1 MKKYLS
7 ALLIACC
14 AAAALLLIGQAAV
27 AAQRFV
33 TIGTGGVTGVYFPV
47 GKAIAKLVNAQ
58 GEQYG
63 LRVTVESTGG
73 SVFNINAV
81 LKGDLDFGVAQS
93 DRQFEAVK
101 GLAEWK
107 AKGPQNEMRSVFSL
121 HSETYF
127 MVASGPSGITGYP
140 GLKGKAVAVGNPG
153 SGTRQNTK
161 DVLAAYGLSLE
172 DLGKAEGL
180 KASESAKVLQ
190 DGRIDAFAYTVGNP
204 AGLIKEATSGRV
216 KVRFLPASP
225 AALDKLI
232 QGRPYYVKSAIP
244 VAFYPQSLDKADV
257 PTFAVKATLIT
268 RAGVPDEVVYA
279 ITKTVFENLAALKKL
294 HPALGGLT
302 PRDML
307 EGLSAPLHPGAL
319 KYYREAGLK

>member
-1 MKKYLS
+1 MKKSFWAMMIFCL
-7 ALLIACC
+7 
-14 AAAALLLIGQAAV
+14 AAALMFSGQSALAAK
-27 AAQRFV
+27 QFV

-58 GEQYG
+58 GETYG

-81 LKGDLDFGVAQS
+81 MNGDMDLGVAQS

-101 GLAEWK
+101 GLSEWK
-107 AKGPQNEMRSVFSL
+107 AKGPQKGLRSVFSL

-127 MVASGPSGITGYP
+127 MVASEESGIKGYADL
-140 GLKGKAVAVGNPG
+140 GGKAVAVGNPG
-153 SGTRQNTK
+153 SGTLQNSK
-161 DVLAAYGLSLE
+161 DVLAAYGLTLD
-172 DLGKAEGL
+172 DLGKSEWL
-180 KASESAKVLQ
+180 KASESAKLLQ

-216 KVRFLPASP
+216 KVRFVPASP
-225 AALDKLI
+225 AALDKLLA
-232 QGRPYYVKSAIP
+232 GRPYYVKTAIP
-244 VAFYPQSLDKADV
+244 VSFYPMGLDQADV

-268 RAGVPDEVVYA
+268 RAGVPEEVVYA
-279 ITKTVFENLAALKKL
+279 ITKTVFANLDELKKL
-294 HPALGGLT
+294 HPALSGLT
-302 PRDML
+302 PRAML

-319 KYYREAGLK
+319 KYYKEAGLK

>member
-1 MKKYLS
+1 MKK
-7 ALLIACC
+7 ALLIFMSLCF
-14 AAAALLLIGQAAV
+14 AALLMFTGHSAL
-27 AAQRFV
+27 AAQKFV

-58 GEQYG
+58 GETYG

-81 LKGDLDFGVAQS
+81 LNGDMDLGVAQS

-101 GLAEWK
+101 GLSEWK
-107 AKGPQNEMRSVFSL
+107 KKGPQKELRSVFSL

-127 MVASGPSGITGYP
+127 MVASQDSGIKTYADLG
-140 GLKGKAVAVGNPG
+140 GKDVAVGNPG
-153 SGTRQNTK
+153 SGTLQNSK
-161 DVLAAYGLSLE
+161 DVLAAYGLTLE
-172 DLGKAEGL
+172 DLGKSEWL
-180 KASESAKVLQ
+180 KASESAKLLQ

-216 KVRFLPASP
+216 KVRFVPASD
-225 AALDKLI
+225 AALDKLVK
-232 QGRPYYVKSAIP
+232 GRPYYVKTAIP
-244 VAFYPQSLDKADV
+244 VSFYPMGLDKADV

-279 ITKTVFENLAALKKL
+279 ITKTVFTNLDELKKL
-294 HPALGGLT
+294 HPALSGLT
-302 PRDML
+302 PKDML
-307 EGLSAPLHPGAL
+307 KGLSAPLHPGAL
-319 KYYREAGLK
+319 KYYKEAGLK

>member
-1 MKKYLS
+1 MKKTLWALMIFCLATALLSSGQS
-7 ALLIACC
+7 ALASK
-14 AAAALLLIGQAAV
+14 Q
-27 AAQRFV
+27 FV

-58 GEQYG
+58 GKTYG

-81 LKGDLDFGVAQS
+81 IKGDMDLGVAQS

-101 GLAEWK
+101 GLSEWK
-107 AKGPQNEMRSVFSL
+107 NKGPQKDLRSVFSL

-127 MVASGPSGITGYP
+127 MVASEDSGIKGYAD
-140 GLKGKAVAVGNPG
+140 LKDKDVAVGNPG
-153 SGTRQNTK
+153 SGTLQNSK
-161 DVLAAYGLSLE
+161 DILAAYGLSLD
-172 DLGKAEGL
+172 DLGKSEWL
-180 KASESAKVLQ
+180 KASESAKLLQ

-204 AGLIKEATSGRV
+204 AGLIKEATSGRI
-216 KVRFLPASP
+216 KVRFVPASP
-225 AALDKLI
+225 EALDKLLA
-232 QGRPYYVKSAIP
+232 GRPYYVKAAIP
-244 VAFYPQSLDKADV
+244 VSFYPMGLNKADV

-279 ITKTVFENLAALKKL
+279 ITKTVFENLDQLRKL
-294 HPALGGLT
+294 HPALSGLT

-307 EGLSAPLHPGAL
+307 QGLSAPLHPGAL
-319 KYYREAGLK
+319 KYYKEAGLK